1 MIGVFCLRF
10 SDIFSVGRWKEV
22 LSRNDNEDQRISAL
36 KNAIPEYCLKS
47 KAKNTCKKY
56 KYAFNAFCKWCSSFI
71 PQISPLPASETNVA
85 IYIIHLS
92 TKFHSVAKIQEAVYS
107 ISWAHSLGDFK
118 NPCDSTLVNSVK
130 EGAIRSV
137 SHTVKKKE
145 PISPEV
151 LSKLVKK
158 FGKESDS
165 LQDIRLCCMCLI
177 AYAGFLRFSEL
188 INLKRSN
195 ICIFD
200 SHVSLFIERSKT
212 DVYKEGSTV
221 VISRTPNDTC
231 PVAMLERYL
240 RKANIMPS
248 SEEFI
253 FRSLLYCKKSKSY
266 KLRNGNKPLSY
277 TRAREILLDALKSL
291 GLESG
296 NFGLHSL
303 RSGGA
308 TAAASNGIT
317 DRLFKKHGRWKS
329 EKAKDGYVQENLL
342 EKLSVSKKLGI

>member
-1 MIGVFCLRF
+1 MR
-10 SDIFSVGRWKEV
+10 
-22 LSRNDNEDQRISAL
+22 
-36 KNAIPEYCLKS
+36 
-47 KAKNTCKKY
+47 
-56 KYAFNAFCKWCSSFI
+56 
-71 PQISPLPASETNVA
+71 
-85 IYIIHLS
+85 
-92 TKFHSVAKIQEAVYS
+92 FHSCQFSERRGYKISQPYRKEKRADFTGSVIKISEKIWKRIGFLTRYTIVLHVFNSICWIFAFFRTDKFEKIQ
-107 ISWAHSLGDFK
+107 HF
-118 NPCDSTLVNSVK
+118 P
-130 EGAIRSV
+130 
-137 SHTVKKKE
+137 
-145 PISPEV
+145 
-151 LSKLVKK
+151 
-158 FGKESDS
+158 
-165 LQDIRLCCMCLI
+165 
-177 AYAGFLRFSEL
+177 
-188 INLKRSN
+188 
-195 ICIFD
+195 IFD

-231 PVAMLERYL
+231 PVATCMLEKYL

-253 FRSLLYCKKSKSY
+253 FRSILYCKKSKSY

-277 TRAREILLDALKSL
+277 TRAREILLEALKSL

-342 EKLSVSKKLGI
+342 EKVIGFEKIRYLIR

>member
-1 MIGVFCLRF
+1 MR
-10 SDIFSVGRWKEV
+10 
-22 LSRNDNEDQRISAL
+22 
-36 KNAIPEYCLKS
+36 
-47 KAKNTCKKY
+47 
-56 KYAFNAFCKWCSSFI
+56 
-71 PQISPLPASETNVA
+71 
-85 IYIIHLS
+85 
-92 TKFHSVAKIQEAVYS
+92 FHSCQFSERRGYKISQPYRKEKRADFTGSVIK
-107 ISWAHSLGDFK
+107 ISEQIWKRIGFF
-118 NPCDSTLVNSVK
+118 TRYT
-130 EGAIRSV
+130 I
-137 SHTVKKKE
+137 
-145 PISPEV
+145 V
-151 LSKLVKK
+151 LHVFL
-158 FGKESDS
+158 
-165 LQDIRLCCMCLI
+165 

-195 ICIFD
+195 ICIFE

-253 FRSLLYCKKSKSY
+253 FRSILYCKKSKSY

-277 TRAREILLDALKSL
+277 TRAREILLEALKSL

-317 DRLFKKHGRWKS
+317 DRLFKNMV
-329 EKAKDGYVQENLL
+329 DGNPRKPKMAMFRKIY
-342 EKLSVSKKLGI
+342 

>member
-1 MIGVFCLRF
+1 
-10 SDIFSVGRWKEV
+10 
-22 LSRNDNEDQRISAL
+22 
-36 KNAIPEYCLKS
+36 
-47 KAKNTCKKY
+47 
-56 KYAFNAFCKWCSSFI
+56 
-71 PQISPLPASETNVA
+71 
-85 IYIIHLS
+85 
-92 TKFHSVAKIQEAVYS
+92 
-107 ISWAHSLGDFK
+107 
-118 NPCDSTLVNSVK
+118 
-130 EGAIRSV
+130 
-137 SHTVKKKE
+137 
-145 PISPEV
+145 
-151 LSKLVKK
+151 
-158 FGKESDS
+158 
-165 LQDIRLCCMCLI
+165 MCLI

-231 PVAMLERYL
+231 PVAMLEKYL

-253 FRSLLYCKKSKSY
+253 FRSILYCKKSKSY
-266 KLRNGNKPLSY
+266 QLRNGNKPLSY

-303 RSGGA
+303 RSGVLQLLLA
-308 TAAASNGIT
+308 TALLIDCLRNMV
-317 DRLFKKHGRWKS
+317 
-329 EKAKDGYVQENLL
+329 DGNPRKQKMAMFRKIY
-342 EKLSVSKKLGI
+342 